1 MDGPLI
7 ENAKLVLRSPHVPPK
22 LVGLINSYYLQS
34 STSIPLKP
42 NQEPA
47 RAHLC
52 SVLAVEQL
60 GEKLNLPLP
69 DTRNPPIQPN
79 QYTKLLQQF
88 RSVLCPSAAAA
99 SLPST
104 PSKPKRSARAR
115 AVSDLRVE
123 MDEYEGEDDDE
134 FSDQYELSDSESPRK
149 RPPSSS
155 ANVTPRKSPRKSRSA
170 TPNRSSP
177 VKAAQSPA
185 SQVNLFSNSPSKASP
200 SKKKVS
206 PPTPDLIDAIG
217 VRMSLDRK
225 TIDAV
230 KFAHGKYLDLVKDVW
245 GLVYGLFVVIA
256 ERAEPKVG
264 IEHERRLVKS
274 MGELAPRVEVD
285 REEWINWVN
294 KIVTGQSWIMEIAP
308 EEPQPVLAGSAGE
321 WFQPV

>member
-22 LVGLINSYYLQS
+22 LAGLINSYYLQS

-88 RSVLCPSAAAA
+88 RSVLCPSVAAA
-99 SLPST
+99 SLPRT

-149 RPPSSS
+149 RPPLSS

-185 SQVNLFSNSPSKASP
+185 SQVNLFSGSP

-206 PPTPDLIDAIG
+206 PPMPDLIDAIG

-308 EEPQPVLAGSAGE
+308 EEPQPVLAGSAGG